1 MLGRIFLILSVW
13 SGSSETCFPQGC
25 IIYKK
30 EKNGIFIGADTRM
43 VSYTINESTRR
54 PESSYSSICKID
66 QVNSINFAVTGYAAD
81 VGVSEAR
88 NVLQDKKE
96 FTEAIELYVKVFGQK
111 LADILETD
119 RLTKSDLYKQKFLPG
134 TIVGGSLF
142 FHYDKG
148 ILNGRVIRIVLVSE
162 PSQKATIQTRQE
174 VLDSI
179 GVAGNLVG
187 AKTILFNKDVWKR
200 GAPKGINNIIGIE
213 KIANPTDV
221 EGVAD
226 ILFVSTKNERE
237 WVQRKRCQ

>member
-1 MLGRIFLILSVW
+1 MLARIFLILSVW
-13 SGSSETCFPQGC
+13 SVSSETCFPQGC

-30 EKNGIFIGADTRM
+30 EKDGIFIGADTRM

-54 PESSYSSICKID
+54 TESSYSSICKID
-66 QVNSINFAVTGYAAD
+66 QVDSINFAVTGYAAD

-88 NVLQDKKE
+88 NVLQEKKE

-179 GVAGNLVG
+179 GVAGDLVG
-187 AKTILFNKDVWKR
+187 ARRVLFNKDVWKR
-200 GAPKGINNIIGIE
+200 GAPKGINNILGIE

-221 EGVAD
+221 EGAVD
-226 ILFVSTKNERE
+226 ILFVSTKNERK
-237 WVQRKRCQ
+237 WVQRKKCQ

>member
-1 MLGRIFLILSVW
+1 MFARIFLILSVW
-13 SGSSETCFPQGC
+13 SGSSEICFPQGC

-30 EKNGIFIGADTRM
+30 EKDGIFIGADTRM
-43 VSYTINESTRR
+43 VSYTVNESTRR
-54 PESSYSSICKID
+54 TESSYSSICKID

-88 NVLQDKKE
+88 NVLQDKKDL
-96 FTEAIELYVKVFGQK
+96 TEAVELYIKVFGQK

-119 RLTKSDLYKQKFLPG
+119 RLKKSELYKQKFLPG
-134 TIVGGSLF
+134 TVVGGSLF
-142 FHYDKG
+142 FHYDNG

-179 GVAGNLVG
+179 GIAGDLVG
-187 AKTILFNKDVWKR
+187 AKSILFNKDVWKR
-200 GAPKGINNIIGIE
+200 GAAKGINNIIGIE

-221 EGVAD
+221 EGIAE

-237 WVQRKRCQ
+237 WVQRKKCQ